1 MTENIFAIF
10 LTVIAAV
17 AGIWCLW
24 FENFKK

>member
-1 MTENIFAIF
+1 MVQNVIAGV
-10 LTVIAAV
+10 LTVIAAA